1 MLFCDIS
8 LIDEN
13 FQLQENMYLGTIG
26 NKIAYIGKNPPA
38 QPELYGEVYAKNKG
52 KLLIPGFYNAHSH
65 IYMHI
70 LRGYGENL
78 SLMDWLNTRIFPFEA
93 KLTDS
98 IMHDAA
104 LCGIAEMLRFGIVST
119 SDMHLLAP
127 SMGHA
132 FASSGIKAN
141 LSTCCTAF
149 GDEAYPET
157 PNYPAALQM
166 LKDNP
171 AYDGDRIRA
180 EFSLHAEYTSTEKVA
195 RGLAEMAKEYK
206 TGIHVHVSET
216 ASEVN
221 DCRGRHQGKTP
232 VEYLADC
239 GIFDVP
245 TTAAHCVHL
254 TDEDIDILHTKNVTV
269 ATCPKSNLKLASGVC
284 PVTKLLAKGVNVAIG
299 TDSVASNNNLNMLEE
314 IKTFALLQKGI
325 LQDPTVITPA
335 EALYAATRAGALG
348 QGRTDCGL
356 LKEGYRADI
365 AVVDTNQIYYQPAHN
380 QLNNL
385 IYSGCGTDICLTMVD
400 GQVLYQDG
408 EYPTIDLEQ
417 ALWKTEQARKEILLS
432 L

>member
-1 MLFCDIS
+1 MLFRDIT

-13 FQLQENMYLGTIG
+13 FELQEHMYLGTLG
-26 NKIAYIGKNPPA
+26 NKIAYLGKNPPS
-38 QPELYGEVYAKNKG
+38 QPDLYGEVYKNSTG

-93 KLTDS
+93 KLTDN

-127 SMGHA
+127 SMGAA

-141 LSTCCTAF
+141 LSTCCTSF
-149 GDEAYPET
+149 GNEAYTDT
-157 PNYPAALQM
+157 PNYSATMQM

-171 AYDGDRIRA
+171 AYDGDRILA

-195 RGLAEMAKEYK
+195 RGLAEMAYEYK
-206 TGIHVHVSET
+206 AGIHVHVSET
-216 ASEVN
+216 ASEVA
-221 DCRGRHQGKTP
+221 DCRTRHQGKSP
-232 VEYLADC
+232 VQYLADC
-239 GIFDVP
+239 GIFEVP

-254 TDEDIDILHTKNVTV
+254 TDEDIDILHAKQVTV

-284 PVTKLLAKGVNVAIG
+284 PVTKLLAKGVNVAVG

-365 AVVDTNQIYYQPAHN
+365 VAIDTNQIYYQPSHN

-385 IYSGCGTDICLTMVD
+385 IYSGCGTDVCLTMVD

-408 EYPTIDLEQ
+408 NYPTIDLEQ
-417 ALWKTEQARKEILLS
+417 ALWKTEQARKDILSQL
-432 L
+432 